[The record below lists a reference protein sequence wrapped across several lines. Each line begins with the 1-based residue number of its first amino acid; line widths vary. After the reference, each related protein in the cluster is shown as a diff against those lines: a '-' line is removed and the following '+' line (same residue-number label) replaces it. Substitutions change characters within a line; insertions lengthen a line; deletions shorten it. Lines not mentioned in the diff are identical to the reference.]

1 MVADQAGREKTPSDW
16 AREHPNELETKKKPG
31 PSGCDSSEVLIC
43 KFCAVELDITSGK
56 KPWDRINEHLLSKRH
71 SVNYEKRVLE
81 GKQLTL
87 YESEVRIRS
96 KKLETVAHDFTRA
109 LIYSGVPLNKADGY
123 LRKLFRKYCPAART
137 MPGSRQLPQKYLP
150 DIYEQQMSVIKQ
162 LRQL

>member
-1 MVADQAGREKTPSDW
+1 MATRSGGRSGRKRKTPSDW

-56 KPWDRINEHLLSKRH
+56 KPWDRINEHLISKRH
-71 SVNYEKRVLE
+71 SKMKINYEKRVLE

-96 KKLETVAHDFTRA
+96 KKEEAETVAHDFTRA

-123 LRKLFRKYCPAART
+123 LGKLFRK
-137 MPGSRQLPQKYLP
+137 
-150 DIYEQQMSVIKQ
+150 
-162 LRQL
+162 